1 MNTLIKA
8 LPAVALFSL
17 PVAAFAQS
25 SDADYCKA
33 LVAKYEQYLDMDSKK
48 GQQPLGLDVRSSV
61 EKCKAGDPAG
71 IPVIEK
77 ALRGR
82 QVLPAAARLTL
93 PDAPAASNP
102 VATSQPRMG

>member
-1 MNTLIKA
+1 MEKIMNILIKA
-8 LPAVALFSL
+8 LLAAALF
-17 PVAAFAQS
+17 PVPIAAFAQS

-48 GQQPLGLDVRSSV
+48 GQQPLGLDVRTGV

-77 ALRGR
+77 ALKDAKFSLPPRG
-82 QVLPAAARLTL
+82 
-93 PDAPAASNP
+93 
-102 VATSQPRMG
+102 

>member
-1 MNTLIKA
+1 MEKTMNTLSKV

-33 LVAKYEQYLDMDSKK
+33 LVAKYEQYLDMDSKM
-48 GQQPLGLDVRSSV
+48 GQQPLGLEVRSGV

-71 IPVIEK
+71 IPMIEK
-77 ALRGR
+77 ALRDAKFS
-82 QVLPAAARLTL
+82 LP
-93 PDAPAASNP
+93 
-102 VATSQPRMG
+102 PRG

>member
-1 MNTLIKA
+1 MNTLIKV

-17 PVAAFAQS
+17 PVTGFAQS

-48 GQQPLGLDVRSSV
+48 GQQPLGLDVRSGV

-71 IPVIEK
+71 IPMIEK
-77 ALRGR
+77 ALRDAKFS
-82 QVLPAAARLTL
+82 LP
-93 PDAPAASNP
+93 
-102 VATSQPRMG
+102 PRG